1 MWIIRHPK
9 REVPFLRIVPRD
21 EPLKA
26 EWTEKITEAYQY
38 DKLDEAQHT
47 ATVVAIAHQ
56 WPFAI
61 LQVEEY
67 VTYAVKVHDAE
78 ERRPPRRSVVVKV
91 PNWVRRD
98 PLNGNLYLVP
108 RLLDASLFET
118 QDEADSVAVAFI
130 AANLKHLGKAEVRRV
145 TGSILSNKMMDT
157 PKQRLH
163 TGRT

>member
-9 REVPFLRIVPRD
+9 REVPFLKIVPRD
-21 EPLKA
+21 EPLKV
-26 EWTEKITEAYQY
+26 EWTEKINEAYQY
-38 DKLDEAQHT
+38 DNLDEAHHT
-47 ATVVAIAHQ
+47 ATVVAVAHQ

-78 ERRPPRRSVVVKV
+78 ERRSVVVKV

-98 PLNGNLYLVP
+98 PLQGNLYLVP

-118 QDEADSVAVAFI
+118 QDEAEAVAVAFVGR
-130 AANLKHLGKAEVRRV
+130 NLKHLGKAEVRRV

-157 PKQRLH
+157 PKQRLR
-163 TGRT
+163 TGKT